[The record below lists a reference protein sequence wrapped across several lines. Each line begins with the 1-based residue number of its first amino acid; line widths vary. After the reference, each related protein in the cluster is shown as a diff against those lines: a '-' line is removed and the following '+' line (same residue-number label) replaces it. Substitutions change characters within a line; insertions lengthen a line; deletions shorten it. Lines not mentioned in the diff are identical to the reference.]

1 MNAAFPVV
9 VALVAGFAHAF
20 EADHLV
26 AVSNIVTRR
35 TTARA
40 AIKDGVFWGL
50 GHTSTILLVALVFLL
65 GRLVLHL
72 GTFRYLEASVGL
84 MLVGLGGGRLW
95 KMRHLRIAG
104 HAHAEPAF
112 SLAYGVGMVHGLAGS
127 GALLLS
133 VLTQIK
139 SSWDG
144 IRYLLIFGAGSV
156 AGMMVAAGIFSL
168 PFSVAILQS
177 SGLRTALSVVSSVL
191 CVGLG
196 LKVLYQNLTV

>member
-1 MNAAFPVV
+1 MNAAFPIV
-9 VALVAGFAHAF
+9 VAVVAGFAHAF

-35 TTARA
+35 RTARA

-65 GRLVLHL
+65 GRLALHL

-84 MLVGLGGGRLW
+84 MLVGLGGVRLW
-95 KMRHLRIAG
+95 RMTHPRLTDR
-104 HAHAEPAF
+104 AHPEPAF
-112 SLAYGVGMVHGLAGS
+112 SLAYGVGLVHGLAGS

-144 IRYLLIFGAGSV
+144 LRYLLVFGAGSV
-156 AGMMVAAGIFSL
+156 LGMMVAAGVFSL
-168 PFSVAILQS
+168 PFSVALLHR
-177 SGLRTALSVVSSVL
+177 SGLRTGLTVLSSVL

-196 LKVLYQNLTV
+196 LKVVYQNLPF